1 MQNILPLFI
10 FFPILLN
17 AQNIPNAGFEDWY
30 IGDVVLEADQWQSSN
45 SYTFNQYLVYSANP
59 DWEYFTEGFTSVRL
73 TTVVLDT
80 LGPYAGRIVSG
91 SPMMDYETFQL
102 DIISGGTPFPHRPEK
117 LTGQYRYQSQSPIED
132 FGQAH
137 VILKKY
143 NPATGKRDTIG
154 IGENVLLNPSPDFKT
169 FEVPIQYLVADM
181 IPDSVIVFF
190 YSSHPQAPVAGSE
203 LWIDDL
209 SFGDSTSSVTGAM
222 PAVAANLYPNPF
234 RDFLNVEITAPE
246 EGVIE
251 LVSAEGR
258 PVATRKAEKGTR
270 TFTIETGNLPA
281 GNYFITWQRS
291 SGEKLFLKKAV
302 KMQ

>member
-1 MQNILPLFI
+1 MRNILPFFL

-30 IGDVVLEADQWQSSN
+30 IGDVVLEADHWRSSN

-59 DWEYFTEGFTSVRL
+59 DWVYYSEGITSARL

-91 SPMMDYETFQL
+91 APMMDYETFEL
-102 DIISGGTPFPHRPEK
+102 DIISGGTPFPYRPEK
-117 LTGQYRYQSQSPIED
+117 LTGQYRYQSESPIED

-154 IGENVLLNPSPDFKT
+154 IGENVLLNPSSDFKT
-169 FEVPIQYLVADM
+169 FEVPIQYLVADV

-203 LWIDDL
+203 LWVDDL
-209 SFGDSTSSVTGAM
+209 SFGDFTASA
-222 PAVAANLYPNPF
+222 AVISPEISASLYPNPF

-246 EGVIE
+246 AGVIE
-251 LVSAEGR
+251 LLSAEGR
-258 PVATRKAEKGTR
+258 PIATRKVEPG
-270 TFTIETGNLPA
+270 FQTIKMETGNLPA
-281 GNYFITWQRS
+281 GNYFIAWQRS
-291 SGEKLFLKKAV
+291 NGEKVVLKKVV
-302 KMQ
+302 KL